1 MKLFII
7 LATLLTG
14 CATRPRS
21 ELSVEVRAEQSERPS
36 VVVAYRM
43 EVLP

>member
-1 MKLFII
+1 MKLLII

-21 ELSVEVRAEQSERPS
+21 ELSVEVRAEQAERPEI
-36 VVVAYRM
+36 VASFK
-43 EVLP
+43 VQIQ